1 MTNTERIK
9 VMLVFVGLGVLGLFF
24 PMVLPLPIW
33 IAVAY
38 GWARA
43 TNRAK
48 ILVIMTHI
56 ASVFVWAVGLIGL
69 GVWAILVINNLAFS
83 VPVDHPLWSKMG
95 MTLVMLVGTILVLEL
110 GLLRPIR
117 THADVLCSQGLFL
130 PVWQQFKT
138 WQITHI
144 CK

>member
-24 PMVLPLPIW
+24 PIVLPLPIW

-56 ASVFVWAVGLIGL
+56 ASVFVWVVGLIGL
-69 GVWAILVINNLAFS
+69 GVWAFLVINNLAFS
-83 VPVDHPLWSKMG
+83 VPMDHPLWSKMG
-95 MTLVMLVGTILVLEL
+95 MALVMLVGTMLVLEL
-110 GLLRPIR
+110 GLLQPIR
-117 THADVLCSQGLFL
+117 THADALCSQGLFL

>member
-33 IAVAY
+33 IAVVY

-48 ILVIMTHI
+48 ILVTMTHI

-69 GVWAILVINNLAFS
+69 GVWAFLVINNLAFS
-83 VPVDHPLWSKMG
+83 VSIDHALWPNMG
-95 MTLVMLVGTILVLEL
+95 MALLLLAGSILVLEF

-117 THADVLCSQGLFL
+117 THAETLCSHGLFL
-130 PVWQQFKT
+130 SVWQQFKT
-138 WQITHI
+138 WQAKHL

>member
-24 PMVLPLPIW
+24 PIVLPLPIW

-48 ILVIMTHI
+48 ILVTMTHI

-69 GVWAILVINNLAFS
+69 GVWAFLVINNLAFS
-83 VPVDHPLWSKMG
+83 VSIDHALWPNMG
-95 MTLVMLVGTILVLEL
+95 MALLLLAGSILVLEF

-117 THADVLCSQGLFL
+117 THADTLCSLGLFL

-138 WQITHI
+138 
-144 CK
+144 

>member
-48 ILVIMTHI
+48 ILVTMTHI
-56 ASVFVWAVGLIGL
+56 ASVFVWVVGLIGL
-69 GVWAILVINNLAFS
+69 GVWAILVINNLAFY
-83 VPVDHPLWSKMG
+83 VPMDHPLWSKMG

-117 THADVLCSQGLFL
+117 THADALCSQGLFL
-130 PVWQQFKT
+130 PVWQQFNA